1 MLAVE
6 CDRDTGCSRSP
17 EGLDCGHS
25 RALQPSPLLF
35 SGVDWRCE
43 FASTPSASSF
53 SLPFSDLARTVGG
66 DCGPEPSA
74 RPSAPA
80 PTVRGSSCAK
90 LLLPFSFGPLADGAD
105 DADGRAPAL
114 SGLETMWIV
123 RTRPRP

>member
-35 SGVDWRCE
+35 SGVDRRCE

-74 RPSAPA
+74 QPSAPWA
-80 PTVRGSSCAK
+80 TVRMSSRAK
-90 LLLPFSFGPLADGAD
+90 SLLPLGFGVLADDAD
-105 DADGRAPAL
+105 DADG
-114 SGLETMWIV
+114 
-123 RTRPRP
+123 